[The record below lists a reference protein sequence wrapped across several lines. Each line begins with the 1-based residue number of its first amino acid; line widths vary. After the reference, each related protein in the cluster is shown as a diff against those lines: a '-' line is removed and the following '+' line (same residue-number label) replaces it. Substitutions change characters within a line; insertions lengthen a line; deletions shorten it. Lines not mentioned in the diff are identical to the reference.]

1 MEMSI
6 IEAIEQICLEKSLS
20 KEKVLEA
27 IEQALAAAYRKDFG
41 EKNQNI
47 KVEFNP
53 VNGAMKIFDIKT
65 VVEDSLLEEFQKE
78 MEEGESE
85 EAPSSEIASEGE
97 KEKKRFNPRT
107 DIALTEARRIKK
119 SMKQGDE
126 IKIEL
131 SLPEDFGRV
140 AAQTAKQVIIQ
151 RLREAERQ
159 NIFDTFKDQE
169 GKVLN
174 GVIQRRE
181 NNNLFVVDL
190 NGTAAVLPPS
200 EQVREEKYYPGQKLR
215 FYIATVN
222 MTPRGPEIIT
232 SRRHSEIVKELFR
245 LEIPEINSG
254 VVEIK
259 GIAREAGLRS
269 KVAVIS
275 NDENIDPIGSCIG
288 QKGVRIQTII
298 NELNGEKIDII
309 EYSEDAAKFIGNALS
324 PAKVTSVVLNEQE
337 KKTIVSVK
345 ENQFSLAIGRDG
357 QNVRLAARLTG
368 WAIEVVKDGETFGE
382 GVSAN
387 QEGELQGGETGEPIT
402 EIEAEQLGEEE
413 KTKEESVP
421 ELVEEL
427 KEEMS
432 SETIGGEIVAGAGE
446 EVVEETPGK
455 LEE

>member
-1 MEMSI
+1 MG
-6 IEAIEQICLEKSLS
+6 AIEQICLEKNLA

-65 VVEDSLLEEFQKE
+65 VVEDSLWEEFQKE
-78 MEEGESE
+78 MEERKSE
-85 EAPSSEIASEGE
+85 EIASEEE

-107 DIALTEARRIKK
+107 DIALAEARKIKK
-119 SMKQGDE
+119 SMKLGDE
-126 IKIEL
+126 IKTEL

-159 NIFDTFKDQE
+159 NIFDTFKNQE
-169 GKVLN
+169 GKVIN

-181 NNNLFVVDL
+181 SNDSFVVDL
-190 NGTAAVLPPS
+190 NSTTAILPPS

-215 FYIATVN
+215 FYIAAVN

-269 KVAVIS
+269 KVAVVS

-298 NELNGEKIDII
+298 NELSGEKIDII
-309 EYSEDAAKFIGNALS
+309 EYSEDQAKFISNALA
-324 PAKVTSVVLNEQE
+324 PAKATLVILNEDG
-337 KKTIVSVK
+337 KKSVVSVK

-368 WAIEVVKDGETFGE
+368 WAIEVVKDSETTGE

-387 QEGELQGGETGEPIT
+387 NEGEIQGGETGEPIT
-402 EIEAEQLGEEE
+402 EIKADEPASPDASLGGIE
-413 KTKEESVP
+413 KEETTETVS

-432 SETIGGEIVAGAGE
+432 SETVGGEVVAGAGE
-446 EVVEETPGK
+446 EEQIK
-455 LEE
+455 

>member
-1 MEMSI
+1 METSI
-6 IEAIEQICLEKSLS
+6 MGAIEQICLEKNLA

-65 VVEDSLLEEFQKE
+65 VVEDSLWEEFQKE
-78 MEEGESE
+78 MEERKSE
-85 EAPSSEIASEGE
+85 EIASEEE

-107 DIALTEARRIKK
+107 DIALAEARKIKK
-119 SMKQGDE
+119 SMKLGDE
-126 IKIEL
+126 IKTEL

-159 NIFDTFKDQE
+159 NIFDTFKNQE
-169 GKVLN
+169 GKVIN

-181 NNNLFVVDL
+181 SNDSFVVDL
-190 NGTAAVLPPS
+190 NSTTAILPPS

-215 FYIATVN
+215 FYIAAVN

-269 KVAVIS
+269 KVAVVS

-298 NELNGEKIDII
+298 NELSGEKIDII
-309 EYSEDAAKFIGNALS
+309 EYSEDQAKFISNALA
-324 PAKVTSVVLNEQE
+324 PAKATLVILNEDG
-337 KKTIVSVK
+337 KKSVVSVK

-368 WAIEVVKDGETFGE
+368 WAIEVVKDSETTGE

-387 QEGELQGGETGEPIT
+387 NEGEIQGGETGEPIT
-402 EIEAEQLGEEE
+402 EIKADEPASPDASLGGIE
-413 KTKEESVP
+413 KEETTETVS

-432 SETIGGEIVAGAGE
+432 SETVGGEVVAGAGE
-446 EVVEETPGK
+446 EEQIK
-455 LEE
+455 